1 MLRDLALKEVKVT
14 LRDKKL
20 VISSIVIPLAM
31 FILLGFVMR
40 FTMTTVVQQ
49 AGEAVKTLTVYV
61 CDLDRGE
68 FSSLVLQ
75 ITNQIAR
82 ELQVVHEC
90 SEGDLANAVASGT
103 YSVAVMIPQ
112 NASTL
117 FNEMRTVKLLVIG
130 KASGASL
137 SSSITGQAAVNFFS
151 STVSSSIKYYI
162 AMTRNID
169 PNFIF
174 NPVETSSK
182 VLFRGALVDPNA
194 LGSLMMLSFS
204 IAFVPLI
211 LVSSG
216 LSYASTSMSSENEEK
231 TLEMLLSLPVS
242 RFTILVSKMIGSM
255 VLVILSATSF
265 VVGFIYYMTSAFS
278 FAEVSE
284 TAASAEIS
292 LTPQLSLLTTFLSP
306 TSIALIG
313 AGVLISLIASSALGL
328 LIGSISPDV
337 RTAGT
342 YAGPF
347 TMIFFVPGLMLAYLD
362 ITSLGSL
369 GLALALGLSPFIA
382 PLIIIKGFIEGI
394 EWLPYVSLAA
404 GVTAILALLYVASK
418 LLNSERVLT
427 MQARITLRK
436 LKKKSIE

>member
-1 MLRDLALKEVKVT
+1 MLRELALKEVKVT

-20 VISSIVIPLAM
+20 IISSIVIPLAM

-40 FTMTTVVQQ
+40 FTTTTVVQQ

-75 ITNQIAR
+75 ITNEIAK
-82 ELQVVHEC
+82 EFQVVHEC
-90 SEGDLANAVASGT
+90 GEGDLVNAVASGV

-112 NASTL
+112 NASKL
-117 FNEMRTVKLLVIG
+117 FNEMKTVKLLVVG
-130 KASGASL
+130 RALGASL
-137 SSSITGQAAVNFFS
+137 SSSVTGQAIVNFFS
-151 STVSSSIKYYI
+151 SAVSSSIKYYVAI
-162 AMTRNID
+162 TRNID

-182 VLFRGALVDPNA
+182 VLFRGVLVDPQV
-194 LGSLMMLSFS
+194 LGSLMTLAFS

-242 RFTILVSKMIGSM
+242 RFTILLSKMIGSM
-255 VLVILSATSF
+255 VLVILSAVSF
-265 VVGFIYYMTSAFS
+265 IVGFTYYVFSAFS
-278 FAEVSE
+278 FAEVPGAITS
-284 TAASAEIS
+284 TRVS
-292 LTPQLSLLTTFLSP
+292 LTPQISLLATFLSP
-306 TSIALIG
+306 TSITLVG
-313 AGVLISLIASSALGL
+313 VGVLISLIASSALGL

-347 TMIFFVPGLMLAYLD
+347 TLVFFVPGLMLAYLD
-362 ITSLGSL
+362 ITSLGVF
-369 GLALALGLSPFIA
+369 GLALALCLSPFIA
-382 PLIIIKGFIEGI
+382 PLIVIKGFIEGI
-394 EWLPYVSLAA
+394 EWLPYVSLVT
-404 GVTAILALLYVASK
+404 GVIAILALLYIASK

-427 MQARITLRK
+427 MQARITLKK
-436 LKKKSIE
+436 LKKKTT